1 MFYKKK
7 IERDFITYVTEN
19 QQSLYR
25 FAYSYVKNQQDAL
38 DIVQESIRKGLCS
51 IQNIQESAAIKSWF
65 YRIII
70 NTSIDMIR
78 KRKREQLVEDE
89 TIEFMAHG
97 NEDSYEDMDLREAVE
112 ALPHTYRMIIILRFF
127 EDLKIE
133 EIAHILEENPNTIK
147 TRLYRALKLLRMDLD
162 SSHSEGKIHE

>member
-7 IERDFITYVTEN
+7 IERDFINYVTEN

-25 FAYSYVKNQQDAL
+25 FAYSYMKNQQDAL

-70 NTSIDMIR
+70 NTSIDLIR

-89 TIEFMAHG
+89 TIEFIAHG
-97 NEDSYEDMDLREAVE
+97 NEDRYEDIDLREAVE
-112 ALPHTYRMIIILRFF
+112 SLPHTYKTIIILRFF

-133 EIAHILEENPNTIK
+133 EIAQVLEENPNTIK

-162 SSHSEGKIHE
+162 TSHSEGKLNE